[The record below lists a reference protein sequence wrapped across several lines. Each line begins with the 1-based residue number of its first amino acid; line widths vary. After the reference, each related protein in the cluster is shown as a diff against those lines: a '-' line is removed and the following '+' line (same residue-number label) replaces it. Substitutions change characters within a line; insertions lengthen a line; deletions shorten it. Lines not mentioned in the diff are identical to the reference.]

1 MKYDATMKCL
11 SPKLPGDLATL
22 IFNKRLD
29 LKQISESLPTTEHR
43 PDFLAKVSDEEGDF
57 VIHIE
62 FQTAND
68 RKMTVRMISYYGLI
82 LAEHKLPIYPIVLYL
97 SPKGVP
103 VKGEYTSSIRDKH
116 VMTFDYDVKQVGEL
130 KSKKIFEK
138 NLYGLYPLT
147 FLMADADLEE
157 CARNLDYA
165 ITHNYLDS
173 ECYVC
178 ARILAELKY
187 SSERVKE
194 MIGDDFIKQS
204 SVYKEALHEG
214 EAIGMKEGVS
224 IGREEGE
231 AMGISIGREEGVS
244 IGISMGREKDILSV
258 LATRFNQVPDRLSQ
272 RIRNLRERNGSL
284 FDDLIKLAVTA
295 KDISEFEGK
304 LGKMV

>member
-22 IFNKRLD
+22 IFNKRLN
-29 LKQISESLPTTEHR
+29 LNQISESLPTTEYR

-57 VIHIE
+57 ILHIE
-62 FQTAND
+62 FQTAQD
-68 RKMTVRMISYYGLI
+68 IEMPVRMVSYYGLI
-82 LAEHKLPIYPIVLYL
+82 LAEHKLPVYPIVLYL
-97 SPKGVP
+97 TPKGVP
-103 VKGEYTSSIRDKH
+103 AKGGYTSSVRNQH
-116 VMTFDYDVKQVGEL
+116 VMTFDYDVKRIWEL

-138 NLYGLYPLT
+138 QLYGLYPLT
-147 FLMADADLEE
+147 FLMADADTDE
-157 CARNLDYA
+157 CVRNLDYA
-165 ITHNYLDS
+165 IKHNYLDR

-204 SVYKEALHEG
+204 TVYKEALHEG
-214 EAIGMKEGVS
+214 VSIGRKEGVS

-231 AMGISIGREEGVS
+231 AMGLSIGRKEGVS
-244 IGISMGREKDILSV
+244 IGREKDILSV
-258 LATRFNQVPDRLSQ
+258 LATRFNQVPDQLSR
-272 RIRNLRERNGSL
+272 RIHNLRERNGSM

-295 KDISEFEGK
+295 KDIGDFERK

>member
-22 IFNKRLD
+22 IFNKRLN
-29 LKQISESLPTTEHR
+29 LNQISESLPTTEYR

-57 VIHIE
+57 ILHIE
-62 FQTAND
+62 FQTAQD
-68 RKMTVRMISYYGLI
+68 IEMPVRMVSYYGLI
-82 LAEHKLPIYPIVLYL
+82 LAEHKLPVYPIVLYL
-97 SPKGVP
+97 TPKGVP
-103 VKGEYTSSIRDKH
+103 AKGGYTSSVRNQH
-116 VMTFDYDVKQVGEL
+116 VMTFDYDVKRIWEL

-138 NLYGLYPLT
+138 QLYGLYPLT
-147 FLMADADLEE
+147 FLMADADTDE
-157 CARNLDYA
+157 CVRNLDYA
-165 ITHNYLDS
+165 IKHNYLDR

-187 SSERVKE
+187 SSEKVKE

-204 SVYKEALHEG
+204 TVYKEALHEG
-214 EAIGMKEGVS
+214 EAM
-224 IGREEGE
+224 GRKEGE
-231 AMGISIGREEGVS
+231 A

-272 RIRNLRERNGSL
+272 RVHNLRERNGSL

-295 KDISEFEGK
+295 KDIGDFERK